1 MIPSPRKHQ
10 IKSIVHADTTDE
22 VFDISDPGTG
32 KTAVRILVFAKRRKA
47 KGGKLLVLAPRTLL
61 RNVWFNDFK
70 KFAPHLT
77 VSVANADNRAA
88 AFAAKADVYVTNVDA
103 VKWLAQQKKPFFD
116 QFSEIV
122 VDESTCYKHHSSQ
135 RSKAAARIMKFFKHK
150 ALLTGTPNSNSIT
163 DVWHQVFL
171 LDGGRRLGNSFYAF
185 RNSVCTPVQVGRSAQ
200 MVQWQDREGAE
211 EAVFGLISDIVVR
224 HRFEDCVDIPPN
236 HRYSVEF
243 DMPPKQREAYEQLK
257 ATQMLWLKQTSP
269 KATPAVLAINAAAV
283 STKLLQVASGA
294 VYESPDKY
302 HVIDTS
308 RYELVLDK
316 ALECEHSLVIYQ
328 WKHQRDLLIA
338 EAERRKIKFCVLDSK
353 TSDIKREMYVAG
365 YQKGFY
371 RIMFGH
377 PMNVAHGLTLTK
389 GTRTVW
395 ASPTHDLEWFT
406 QGSRRQYRMGQTK
419 KTETVV
425 IVAKDTYDERAY
437 ANLLGK
443 NVRMTNLLDLFG
455 QS

>member
-10 IKSIVHADTTDE
+10 IKSIVHAGTTDE

-171 LDGGRRLGNSFYAF
+171 LDGGRR
-185 RNSVCTPVQVGRSAQ
+185 P
-200 MVQWQDREGAE
+200 RE
-211 EAVFGLISDIVVR
+211 
-224 HRFEDCVDIPPN
+224 
-236 HRYSVEF
+236 
-243 DMPPKQREAYEQLK
+243 
-257 ATQMLWLKQTSP
+257 
-269 KATPAVLAINAAAV
+269 
-283 STKLLQVASGA
+283 
-294 VYESPDKY
+294 
-302 HVIDTS
+302 
-308 RYELVLDK
+308 
-316 ALECEHSLVIYQ
+316 
-328 WKHQRDLLIA
+328 
-338 EAERRKIKFCVLDSK
+338 
-353 TSDIKREMYVAG
+353 
-365 YQKGFY
+365 
-371 RIMFGH
+371 
-377 PMNVAHGLTLTK
+377 
-389 GTRTVW
+389 
-395 ASPTHDLEWFT
+395 
-406 QGSRRQYRMGQTK
+406 
-419 KTETVV
+419 
-425 IVAKDTYDERAY
+425 
-437 ANLLGK
+437 
-443 NVRMTNLLDLFG
+443 
-455 QS
+455 